1 MPKELL
7 LEPMLLLFGML
18 FTATISATIFR
29 LLRVPYTVGLLVLG
43 IALSAMTEWFPTM
56 AALNS
61 ITLSS
66 DLIMYVILP
75 TLIFEAAINI
85 DARLLLKNLAPIMLL
100 AVFGVLVSTIIIG
113 TSLYQ
118 LSILPLGA
126 ALIFGALISATD
138 PVAVI
143 ALFKELK
150 ANKRLTLLM
159 DGESLFNDATAIV
172 LFSVL
177 VGMAG
182 SAENVGSADLWGA
195 LGHFVT
201 TFFGG
206 VLFGAI
212 MGLMMV
218 ALLRFSRKDRFAQR
232 SQMIIMAYMTFIIAD
247 HFLHLSG
254 VMAVLVAGI
263 IVSLNR
269 QWIMDE
275 RRWENINI
283 FWEYATFIANSFIFL
298 MMGMTEN
305 KLFENLDHLMS
316 ILPVLTVTALI
327 VMAARAVI
335 IFGLVPV
342 SNKFRMAER
351 INKGMQIVMF
361 WGGLRGA
368 VPIAL
373 MMALPEGMP
382 GRELIFEMVLAMI
395 LVTLLLQGTTTGHLL
410 KVFSL
415 AGGSREGAKDQ
426 NPAHP
431 QSA

>member
-1 MPKELL
+1 MPNELV
-7 LEPMLLLFGML
+7 LEPLFLFFGLL
-18 FTATISATIFR
+18 FTATISASVFR
-29 LLRVPYTVGLLVLG
+29 FLRIPYTVGLLVVG
-43 IALSAMTEWFPTM
+43 IALSALTEWFPTL
-56 AALNS
+56 AALNTV
-61 ITLSS
+61 TLSS

-85 DARLLLKNLAPIMLL
+85 DAKMLLKNLAPIMLL
-100 AVFGVLVSTIIIG
+100 AVFGVLVSTIIIAAA
-113 TSLYQ
+113 LYN
-118 LSILPLGA
+118 LDVLPLGA

-172 LFSVL
+172 LFTVL
-177 VGMAG
+177 VGM
-182 SAENVGSADLWGA
+182 VGSGATSGFSGPLLGA
-195 LGHFVT
+195 LGQFII

-206 VLFGAI
+206 VLFGAF
-212 MGLMMV
+212 MGLIMV
-218 ALLRFSRKDRFAQR
+218 LLLKFSSQDRFAQR
-232 SQMIIMAYMTFIIAD
+232 TQMIILAYMTFIIAD

-269 QWIMDE
+269 HWIMDE

-283 FWEYATFIANSFIFL
+283 FWEYATFVANSFIFL

-305 KLFENLDHLMS
+305 KLFENLDHLFH
-316 ILPVLTVTALI
+316 ILPILTITAA
-327 VMAARAVI
+327 VVVAARAII

-342 SNKFRMAER
+342 SNRFRMADK
-351 INKGMQIVMF
+351 INKGMQTVMF

-395 LVTLLLQGTTTGHLL
+395 LVTLLMQGTTTGKLL
-410 KVFSL
+410 NYFSL
-415 AGGSREGAKDQ
+415 AGQQEESTKQAQ
-426 NPAHP
+426 P

>member
-1 MPKELL
+1 MPNELV
-7 LEPMLLLFGML
+7 LEPLFLFFGLL
-18 FTATISATIFR
+18 FTATISASLFR
-29 LLRVPYTVGLLVLG
+29 LLRVPYTVGLLVVG
-43 IALSAMTEWFPTM
+43 IALSALTEWFPTL
-56 AALNS
+56 AALNTV
-61 ITLSS
+61 TLSS
-66 DLIMYVILP
+66 DLILYVILP

-85 DARLLLKNLAPIMLL
+85 DAKMLLKNLAPIMLL
-100 AVFGVLVSTIIIG
+100 AVLGVLISAIIIAA
-113 TSLYQ
+113 SLYS
-118 LSILPLGA
+118 LDILPLGA

-172 LFSVL
+172 LFTVL
-177 VGMAG
+177 VGMVG
-182 SAENVGSADLWGA
+182 SGATLASADLWGA
-195 LGHFVT
+195 LGQFVF

-206 VLFGAI
+206 VLFGGF
-212 MGLMMV
+212 MGLAMV
-218 ALLRFSRKDRFAQR
+218 LLLKFSRQDRFAQR
-232 SQMIIMAYMTFIIAD
+232 TQMIIMAYMTFIIAD

-269 QWIMDE
+269 HRIMDE

-283 FWEYATFIANSFIFL
+283 FWEYATFVANSFIFL

-305 KLFENLDHLMS
+305 KLFENLNHLFH
-316 ILPVLTVTALI
+316 ILPILTVTAFVVI
-327 VMAARAVI
+327 AARAVI
-335 IFGLVPV
+335 IYGLVPV
-342 SNKFRMAER
+342 SNKLGMAEH
-351 INKGMQIVMF
+351 INKGMQTVMF

-373 MMALPEGMP
+373 MLALPEGMP

-395 LVTLLLQGTTTGHLL
+395 LVTLLMQGTTTGQLL
-410 KVFSL
+410 HHFRL
-415 AGGSREGAKDQ
+415 AGDEEEAPKQVSA
-426 NPAHP
+426 
-431 QSA
+431 QSV